1 MFSSRAYWV
10 SETTIAWNVDA
21 PDGFCYLYA
30 SKAAALSIDY
40 QGIKGFSSIINY
52 NLPFMLEKPYF
63 CQIEWLFLNLDKI
76 TRFTFFVGED
86 VRIKLQED
94 SGGLPANVIP

>member
-1 MFSSRAYWV
+1 MPQMGSAICMLV
-10 SETTIAWNVDA
+10 KQL
-21 PDGFCYLYA
+21 LYR
-30 SKAAALSIDY
+30 LI
-40 QGIKGFSSIINY
+40 IKGLKVLALFNY

-86 VRIKLQED
+86 VRIKLQEN
-94 SGGLPANVIP
+94 SGGLPANVIL